1 MLRLWLNFTFVCN
14 TKFIDSGF
22 GLLKNKKKN
31 ASGVYRIFSVF
42 FLTKRIYLKKK
53 KKKKRKSFGRRRYVT
68 IRDRYKINYIE
79 YLDGIKNWE
88 EEKRIVRWFRVNF
101 LSSVARYKKRKKEK
115 KGTKRKNILNR
126 YELLHIDFETLGDI
140 FVHHQNIRVSDTYRD
155 FERDY

>member
-22 GLLKNKKKN
+22 GLLKNKKKTHL
-31 ASGVYRIFSVF
+31 VYIEFFLFF
-42 FLTKRIYLKKK
+42 FLTKRIYLKK

-68 IRDRYKINYIE
+68 IRARYKINYIE

-115 KGTKRKNILNR
+115 KETKRKNILNR